1 MSAENLSKWEQ
12 LCAVTEESR
21 LQHDVPGVMLG
32 ILHGG
37 EVKIAGFGVTNVDH
51 PLEVTDQTLFQIGS
65 ISKTFSGTLI
75 MKMVENG
82 EIDLDATVRSTLPD
96 FRVADED
103 ASEKVTIRHLMTHTS
118 GWFGD
123 FFLDTGQGD
132 DAPARYVSEMAELEQ
147 LAPFGQVWSYNNSGF
162 VLLGRIIEVISGKS
176 YQEAL
181 REAILEPLGLKNTF
195 FDPGDV
201 ITYRFATGHD
211 EGQVARPWPLPR
223 AVYPAG
229 GITCSA
235 HDLLAY
241 AQFHMGNGLL
251 VNGERLL
258 EKESLAQM
266 QTPAATVWKKE
277 QWGLTWAVDDT
288 YDARL
293 VSHGGGTVGQVSQLI
308 FAPDREFAVVVFTN
322 SGGGGTVTLE
332 VTRRALKEY
341 LEIEIRDPEPLEA
354 SEETLASYAGE
365 YSRPFA
371 DIHLGMLGGRLIG
384 QAIIKM
390 GFPDK
395 DSPPPPAPPPFTLGL
410 IEEDR
415 LIVLDG
421 PMKSST
427 AEIIRKADGSIGW
440 LRASRLHKWIA

>member
-1 MSAENLSKWEQ
+1 MSAENVSKWEQ
-12 LCAVTEESR
+12 LCAFTEESR
-21 LQHDVPGVMLG
+21 LQHDVPGVVLG
-32 ILHGG
+32 VLRDG
-37 EVKIAGFGVTNVDH
+37 EVKIAGFGVTNIDH
-51 PLEVTDQTLFQIGS
+51 PLEVSDQTLFQIGS

-103 ASEKVTIRHLMTHTS
+103 ASEKVTIRHLLTHTS
-118 GWFGD
+118 GWSGD
-123 FFLDTGQGD
+123 FFLDTGPGD
-132 DAPARYVSEMAELEQ
+132 DAPAKYVSEMAGLEQ
-147 LAPFGQVWSYNNSGF
+147 LAPIGQVWSYNNSGF

-211 EGQVARPWPLPR
+211 GGQVARPWPLPR

-266 QTPAATVWKKE
+266 QTPAAPVWKKE
-277 QWGLTWAVDDT
+277 QWGLSWAVDDT

-293 VSHGGGTVGQVSQLI
+293 VSHGGGTMGQVSQLI

-322 SGGGGTVTLE
+322 SEGGGGVTLE
-332 VTRRALKEY
+332 VTRQALKEY
-341 LEIEIRDPEPLEA
+341 LEIEITDRDRGRAMQRGTERVCGDLLELMGVLVERGTSIA
-354 SEETLASYAGE
+354 ES
-365 YSRPFA
+365 
-371 DIHLGMLGGRLIG
+371 DGG
-384 QAIIKM
+384 
-390 GFPDK
+390 
-395 DSPPPPAPPPFTLGL
+395 
-410 IEEDR
+410 
-415 LIVLDG
+415 
-421 PMKSST
+421 
-427 AEIIRKADGSIGW
+427 
-440 LRASRLHKWIA
+440 